1 MVDLGGGL
9 TVGGFGGNL
18 WGMSSE
24 AAYRRKLI
32 EVAIPLDAINRESA
46 REKSIRHGHPSTLH
60 LWWARRPLAA
70 CRAVIF
76 CSLIDD
82 PGEAGAPAELLRQVD
97 ALEEPRPL
105 PADWDVMDLA
115 ERRRQK
121 LFKFIE
127 TLVKWENTTNE
138 SVIGTAREL
147 ILAATEGSPPPL
159 LDPFCGGGSIPLEAQ
174 RLGLEAHG
182 SDLNPVAVL
191 ITKALIELPPQFA
204 GMPPVNPDARAE
216 LGSDAEWKGAAGL
229 AEDVRWY
236 GEWMRQR
243 AWERIGH
250 LYPEGPNGETVI
262 AWLWARTVKC
272 PNPAC
277 GVQMPLVSSFWLS
290 RKQGREAWVKP
301 VIDRRTK
308 AITFDVFHGPPPD
321 PAVIKRG
328 TKVGRG
334 AQFECAACGTTPDDQ
349 HIKDEGTAGRLGQ
362 MPLAVVTEGEGG
374 RTYQPLA
381 ERDVPAPTDAPDTT
395 GLDAPLQNDPRAL
408 WCTLYGLDTFSALFT
423 DRQLTALTTFSDLVG
438 EARQLARTHATDTTP
453 APDQYAD
460 AIATYMAF
468 AVDRGADR
476 WCSLATWQNSADFVR
491 AVFARQ
497 GLPMVWDFAE
507 TNSFSR
513 STGNWRDA
521 IEWIAKCLM
530 TSPVNAK
537 PGFASQ
543 AESASPASLVS
554 EPSLST
560 DPPYYDNIVY
570 ADIADFFYVWLRRAL
585 HDIYPDEFSTLLSP
599 KTQET
604 VVADYRFDGD
614 RKRAEQHFESG
625 IERSFAKMR
634 RSATANAPTTIFY
647 AYKQTERREGE
658 DGGIST
664 GWEKM
669 LSGLIETDFHITGT
683 WPMRT
688 ERGGRSNALGA
699 NALASSVVIVCRPR
713 LDDAPMAD
721 IGEFN
726 RALATELPEALQRFI
741 GEHIAPVDLPQASI
755 GPGMAVFSRYSAVVL
770 PNGERMTVRRALELI
785 NEGVEQFF
793 SEREGTFDA
802 PTQFCLRWLEQ
813 FGFEDGPFGDADNMA
828 RAKDISVAELQSDGL
843 LTARRG
849 RVQLVPFE
857 RYEATWESWE
867 PSAEQRLS
875 AWRACHY
882 LAAAL
887 EHGGVFG
894 RQGEHDAGGA
904 ALLARELGGNGE
916 QAKELAYRLYAI
928 CDARGWAQEA
938 RRYNALADAWSE
950 ISTEAGRLR
959 EAQQGRLG

>member
-1 MVDLGGGL
+1 
-9 TVGGFGGNL
+9 
-18 WGMSSE
+18 MSGDG
-24 AAYRRKLI
+24 AWRRKLI

-76 CSLIDD
+76 CSLVDD

-97 ALEEPRPL
+97 ALPEPL
-105 PADWDVMDLA
+105 PPAADWDVMDLA

-127 TLVKWENTTNE
+127 TLVKWESTTDE
-138 SVIGTAREL
+138 DVIGRAREL
-147 ILAATEGSPPPL
+147 ILAATEGNPPPL

-191 ITKALIELPPQFA
+191 ITKALIELPPKFA
-204 GMPPVNPDARAE
+204 GMPPVNPDARGK

-277 GVQMPLVSSFWLS
+277 GVEMPLVSSFWLS

-308 AITFDVFHGPPPD
+308 AITFDVLHGPPPD
-321 PAVIKRG
+321 AAEVKRG

-334 AQFECAACGTTPDDQ
+334 ARFKCAACGATPDDQ
-349 HIKDEGTAGRLGQ
+349 HIKDEGVAGRLGQ

-374 RTYQPLA
+374 RTYQPLT
-381 ERDVPAPTDAPDTT
+381 ERDVPAPTVAPDTT
-395 GLDAPLQNDPRAL
+395 GLDTHLQDDPRAL
-408 WCTLYGLDTFSALFT
+408 WCILYGLDTFGALFT
-423 DRQLTALTTFSDLVG
+423 SRQLTALTTFSDLIE
-438 EARQLARTHATDTTP
+438 EARNLIRQHADGAN
-453 APDQYAD
+453 APGNQYAD
-460 AIATYMAF
+460 AVATYLAF
-468 AVDRGADR
+468 AVDRCTDYGSSLASWHSGADK
-476 WCSLATWQNSADFVR
+476 VR
-491 AVFARQ
+491 ATVARQ
-497 GLPMVWDFAE
+497 GLAMAWDFTE
-507 TNSFSR
+507 TNFFSN
-513 STGNWRDA
+513 STGNWLGAITWVSKVIARLPKISAAGVVEQHDA
-521 IEWIAKCLM
+521 SSRQA
-530 TSPVNAK
+530 PVIDA
-537 PGFASQ
+537 A
-543 AESASPASLVS
+543 VV
-554 EPSLST
+554 T

-570 ADIADFFYVWLRRAL
+570 ADLSDFFYVWLRRSL
-585 HDIYPDEFSTLLSP
+585 RSVYPDIFSTMHTP
-599 KTQET
+599 KGPEM
-604 VVADYRFDGD
+604 VAARYRFDGD
-614 RKRAEQHFESG
+614 RQRAEQHFEEGLS
-625 IERSFAKMR
+625 RTFALTK
-634 RSATANAPTTIFY
+634 SNVTEQVPTALFY
-647 AYKQTERREGE
+647 AYKQVERRE
-658 DGGIST
+658 DDQTTTST
-664 GWEKM
+664 GWETM
-669 LSGLIETDFHITGT
+669 LNAVIGSGFVVTGT

-688 ERGGRSNALGA
+688 EMGNRLVAAGA
-699 NALASSVVIVCRPR
+699 NALASSVVLACRPR
-713 LDDAPMAD
+713 PDDAPMAD

-726 RALATELPEALQRFI
+726 RALASELPVALQRFI

-828 RAKDISVAELQSDGL
+828 RAKDISVAELQSEGL

-894 RQGEHDAGGA
+894 QRGEHDAGGA

-928 CDARGWAQEA
+928 CDAKGWAQEA

-950 ISTEAGRLR
+950 ISAEAGRLR